1 MEEQATYTPLVATP
15 IKGEAPVLNAEV
27 YETLKGML
35 RSPDEGNW
43 KMAQMILNA
52 CDINKSIYWIWKLT
66 REGYASRMVNLRTK
80 ASRTFRDHSR
90 LFYISSKGSL
100 SFAEFCAREKLL
112 TSEIFQYLEKDLMS
126 RANLQFRHTFY
137 DTQYK
142 IKDEYKY
149 LTNNVEFIK
158 ANDKD
163 E

>member
-90 LFYISSKGSL
+90 LFYINSKNGL
-100 SFAEFCAREKLL
+100 SFAEFCAREKIL
-112 TSEIFQYLEKDLMS
+112 TPEIYQYLEKDIMS
-126 RANLQFRHTFY
+126 RADLQFKHTFY

-142 IKDEYKY
+142 IKDKYKH

>member
-52 CDINKSIYWIWKLT
+52 CDIKKSIYWIWKLT

-80 ASRTFRDHSR
+80 ASRAFRDHSR
-90 LFYISSKGSL
+90 LFYINSKGSL
-100 SFAEFCAREKLL
+100 SFAEFCAREKMI
-112 TSEIFQYLEKDLMS
+112 TPEIYQYLEEDIMN
-126 RANLQFRHTFY
+126 RADMQFRHTFY

-142 IKDEYKY
+142 IKDEYKH
-149 LTNNVEFIK
+149 LNNNVEFIK